1 MQIITNTVD
10 EIRETYFYDVLEN
23 VTDEFPTVNRTCLLI
38 AAFDGRTE
46 DLAEDLWGWT
56 FEPVSNDQ
64 ILWYS
69 SERRAAFLQFA
80 GEVYLFTFADLS
92 SFETGVAE
100 IIVVCRNRNR
110 NLP

>member
-1 MQIITNTVD
+1 MQITTISLD
-10 EIRETYFYDVLEN
+10 EIRETYFYDVPEN
-23 VTDEFPTVNRTCLLI
+23 VSDEFPTVNRTCLLM

-56 FEPVSNDQ
+56 LEPLSNDQ

-69 SERRAAFLQFA
+69 SARRAAFLQFA

-92 SFETGVAE
+92 SFETGVEE
-100 IIVVCRNRNR
+100 IIAVCRNCNR

>member
-1 MQIITNTVD
+1 MQITTISLD
-10 EIRETYFYDVLEN
+10 EIRETYFYDVPEN
-23 VTDEFPTVNRTCLLI
+23 VSDEFPTVNRTCLLM

-56 FEPVSNDQ
+56 FEPVSSYQ
-64 ILWYS
+64 FLWYS

-100 IIVVCRNRNR
+100 IIEVCRNRR
-110 NLP
+110 

>member
-10 EIRETYFYDVLEN
+10 EIRETYFYDVPEN
-23 VTDEFPTVNRTCLLI
+23 VTDEFPTVNRTCLLM

-56 FEPVSNDQ
+56 FEPFRYQ
-64 ILWYS
+64 FLWYS

-80 GEVYLFTFADLS
+80 GEVYLFTFADPS
-92 SFETGVAE
+92 SFETGIAE
-100 IIVVCRNRNR
+100 IIEVCRNNR